1 MILEIPDVLVNVTIA
16 ATGVVVAA
24 GGFSGAAV
32 IAGRGISKFLIDMDA
47 AFDAIASRRISGGR

>member
-1 MILEIPDVLVNVTIA
+1 MILEIPDVLVNVAIA

-24 GGFSGAAV
+24 GGFAGAAV
-32 IAGRGISKFLIDMDA
+32 ITGRGISKFLIDMDT

>member
-1 MILEIPDVLVNVTIA
+1 MILEVPDVLVNVAIA

-32 IAGRGISKFLIDMDA
+32 IAGRGISKFLIDMDT